1 MSEGEQSLFR
11 FVQDLKNM
19 LQQMGLTVANN
30 MPPLVHRETKTVEE
44 ALQEGIQEATRQY
57 REKPDIV
64 LVLLE
69 RKGPSLLLKDD
80 YSLCCTE
87 PFPYQD
93 VKRYA
98 ERDMGITTQCF
109 VARNAG
115 IGKSLFECALVNLCV

>member
-1 MSEGEQSLFR
+1 MDTGDRGAWNLENVKFLKPGTIRSWSIVSFVSKRISMSEGEQSLFR
-11 FVQDLKNM
+11 FVQDMKNM

-69 RKGPSLLLKDD
+69 RKGPSLL
-80 YSLCCTE
+80 
-87 PFPYQD
+87 
-93 VKRYA
+93 
-98 ERDMGITTQCF
+98 I
-109 VARNAG
+109 
-115 IGKSLFECALVNLCV
+115 